1 MDDGRL
7 IGGVSQS
14 LKCYFLITLLIN
26 DSLIVVEVRR
36 RLILHKYWSFLM
48 DKLRWRFLID
58 DLRLSFLWR
67 YNK

>member
-48 DKLRWRFLID
+48 NKLRWRFLID
-58 DLRLSFLWR
+58 DLRLTFLWR
-67 YNK
+67 DNK